1 MTLEELEAGAEFDDV
16 ARHLRAQEI
25 EEKNPSDLLHF
36 QQQPQ
41 LQVLHRSHEIS
52 GGQSHPD
59 VSRFGP
65 AEGFETID
73 MSGSALS
80 EDDDEAAKAEA
91 SEGDIDIK
99 GYAGPDDEG
108 IENTDEGIIKG
119 GHGLVAPAS
128 GEAPEANAAE
138 LAAAALPNTEDPPA
152 DEEVDLSTA

>member
-1 MTLEELEAGAEFDDV
+1 
-16 ARHLRAQEI
+16 
-25 EEKNPSDLLHF
+25 
-36 QQQPQ
+36 
-41 LQVLHRSHEIS
+41 
-52 GGQSHPD
+52 
-59 VSRFGP
+59 
-65 AEGFETID
+65 